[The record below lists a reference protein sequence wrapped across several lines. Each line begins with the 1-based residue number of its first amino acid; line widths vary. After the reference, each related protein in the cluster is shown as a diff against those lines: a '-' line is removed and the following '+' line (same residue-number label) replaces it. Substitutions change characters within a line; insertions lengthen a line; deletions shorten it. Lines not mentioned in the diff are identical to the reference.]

1 MSVLGVG
8 VFPLSRYYIYTER
21 SFTKLVYVVQRWLIT
36 HKTRDI
42 KIDRKIV
49 RQIGI
54 RVEGKLN
61 MLENKIKKQNYLGN

>member
-1 MSVLGVG
+1 M
-8 VFPLSRYYIYTER
+8 FPLSRYYIYTQR

-42 KIDRKIV
+42 KIDTKIV

-61 MLENKIKKQNYLGN
+61 MLENKIKKLNYLGN

>member
-1 MSVLGVG
+1 MC
-8 VFPLSRYYIYTER
+8 SRYLDIIYIYTQR

-42 KIDRKIV
+42 KIDTKIV

-61 MLENKIKKQNYLGN
+61 MLENKIKKLNYLGN

>member
-1 MSVLGVG
+1 M
-8 VFPLSRYYIYTER
+8 FPLSRYYIYTER

-42 KIDRKIV
+42 KIDTKIV

-54 RVEGKLN
+54 RIEGKLN

>member
-1 MSVLGVG
+1 M
-8 VFPLSRYYIYTER
+8 FPLSRYYIYTER
-21 SFTKLVYVVQRWLIT
+21 SFTKLVYVVQRGLIT

-42 KIDRKIV
+42 KINTKIV

>member
-1 MSVLGVG
+1 M
-8 VFPLSRYYIYTER
+8 FPLSRYYIYTER

-42 KIDRKIV
+42 KIDTKIV

-61 MLENKIKKQNYLGN
+61 MLENKIKKLNYLGN

>member
-1 MSVLGVG
+1 M
-8 VFPLSRYYIYTER
+8 FPLSRYYIYTER

-42 KIDRKIV
+42 KIDTKIV

-54 RVEGKLN
+54 RIEGKLN
-61 MLENKIKKQNYLGN
+61 MLENKIKKLNYLGN